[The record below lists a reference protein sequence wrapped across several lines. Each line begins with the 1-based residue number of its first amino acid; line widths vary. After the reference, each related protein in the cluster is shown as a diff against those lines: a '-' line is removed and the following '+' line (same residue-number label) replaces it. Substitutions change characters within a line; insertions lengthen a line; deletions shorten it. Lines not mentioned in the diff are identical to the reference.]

1 MPKPIEDIILS
12 DAEKEALV
20 SFVSKPLMVQAV
32 EKMLLA
38 SIYHNGTLRAGVAP
52 DPLRNGALIL
62 AFGGKAE
69 NGKEYTDQEL
79 GADLRA
85 YASGVRLIEQGLT
98 KIKETFK
105 EPVKATETPKKT
117 GR

>member
-1 MPKPIEDIILS
+1 MPKDITDIILN
-12 DAEKEALV
+12 DAEKEALTQ
-20 SFVSKPLMVQAV
+20 FVSKPIMVQAV

-38 SIYHNGTLRAGVAP
+38 SVYHNGTLRAGAAP
-52 DPLRNGALIL
+52 DPLRNGALVL
-62 AFGGKAE
+62 AFGGQGEDK
-69 NGKEYTDQEL
+69 KEYTDQEL

-105 EPVKATETPKKT
+105 APAPKGELPKKT